1 MALYVEYI
9 SRREGVPLESFHQ
22 IAGRGQGGWADRY
35 REDRVVLN
43 VGRTWRLGPE
53 PAYVCVWHSP
63 GKGLERLGEW
73 EAIFASG
80 EADDLEKAFE
90 AVGRIDE
97 AGFYEPLLEPEPGRG
112 PLYYG
117 EFFDLA
123 EGATRGSVAAFFEER
138 RRSHPDL
145 VLNVLGDRIG
155 KLGPEPR
162 GIAFWQ
168 LPSYAAL
175 DAIAVELDEA
185 ADAPIRLV
193 RSGLYADLG
202 KEVL

>member
-35 REDRVVLN
+35 REDRVILN

-53 PAYVCVWHSP
+53 PAYVCVWHTP

-73 EAIFASG
+73 EAIFGTG

-97 AGFYEPLLEPEPGRG
+97 AGVYEPLVEPEPGRG
-112 PLYYG
+112 PLYYA
-117 EFFDLA
+117 EFFDFA
-123 EGATRGSVAAFFEER
+123 EGETRASVTAYFQER
-138 RRSHPDL
+138 RRAHEHL
-145 VLNVLGDRIG
+145 VLCVLGDRVG

-168 LPSYAAL
+168 LPSYQAL
-175 DAIAVELDEA
+175 GPIAVELVEA
-185 ADAPIRLV
+185 SAAPVKLI

-202 KEVL
+202 REIL

>member
-1 MALYVEYI
+1 VALYVEYI
-9 SRREGVPLESFHQ
+9 RRREGVPLESFHQ
-22 IAGRGQGGWADRY
+22 IAGRGQGGWAERY
-35 REDRVVLN
+35 REDQIILN
-43 VGRTWRLGPE
+43 IGRTWRIGPE
-53 PAYVCVWHSP
+53 PAYICIWDSP

-73 EAIFASG
+73 EEIFGSG
-80 EADDLEKAFE
+80 EADDLEKAFD

-97 AGFYEPLLEPEPGRG
+97 AGVYEPLREPEPGHG

-117 EFFDLA
+117 EFFELT
-123 EGATRGSVAAFFEER
+123 EGATRESVVAFFEER
-138 RRSHPDL
+138 CRAHPDL

-168 LPSYAAL
+168 LPSYEAL
-175 DAIAVELDEA
+175 APIAVELDQAPE
-185 ADAPIRLV
+185 APIKLV

-202 KEVL
+202 REVL